1 MDSGLTNFMIENK
14 FGSDWQ
20 AMSKTI
26 KQTIFLAIFSAML
39 LGLSVERLHASVKT
53 YRGKFSDG
61 ATYLIQVPSNW
72 NRTLVLY
79 SHGYVIPGFSNPAED
94 VGDPITGGYLL
105 ANGYALGGSSY
116 AKAGWAIQQALPD
129 QIEVL
134 DTFKALVGMP
144 SRTIAW
150 GHSLGGI
157 VTAGLVQRHPE
168 RFDAALPM
176 CGVVAGSV
184 GTWNQAL
191 DSAFAFNVLLGT
203 GSNLKVVNIT
213 DPVNNVDIAER
224 ILRKAQKTAQGQARI
239 ALAAALADTP
249 GWFDPVLPEPSPTDY
264 IAQEANQY
272 LWLAEVDFPFA
283 FDFRAELEGR
293 AKGNP
298 SWNNGVDYE
307 KQLKN
312 SVDYGEVQ
320 ALYQKAGL
328 NLDAD
333 LQAVNDAARI
343 HAKPSALTYLERNI
357 IFNGKI
363 DIPVLTLHTKGDG
376 LVVVEDEPAY
386 KDVVDREHNS
396 ALLRQVFVHRAG
408 HCEFTPAETVVAF
421 GALIARL
428 DTGKWPQLESGA
440 LNKAAKKLGSKFNV
454 LSVNGKEV
462 HVPPAYFRF
471 QPAVF
476 LRPFDAGND

>member
-1 MDSGLTNFMIENK
+1 MIENK

-26 KQTIFLAIFSAML
+26 RQTIFLAIFSATL

-53 YRGKFSDG
+53 YRGKVSDG

-134 DTFKALVGMP
+134 DTFKALVGTP

-157 VTAGLVQRHPE
+157 VTAGLVQRYPE
-168 RFDAALPM
+168 RFAAALPM

-191 DSAFAFNVLLGT
+191 GPAFAFDVLLGS
-203 GSNLKVVNIT
+203 GSGLKVVNIT
-213 DPVNNVDIAER
+213 DPVKNVDIAEG
-224 ILRKAQKTAQGQARI
+224 ILNKAQKNAQGRARI
-239 ALAAALADTP
+239 ALSAALADTP
-249 GWFDPVLPEPSPTDY
+249 GWFDPLSPEPSHTDY
-264 IAQEANQY
+264 VTQEANQY
-272 LWLAEVDFPFA
+272 LWLSEIDFPFA
-283 FDFRAELEGR
+283 FDFRAELEKR
-293 AKGNP
+293 AGGNG
-298 SWNNGVDYE
+298 SWNNGVDYQ
-307 KQLKN
+307 KQLEK
-312 SVDYGEVQ
+312 SVDYAEVQ
-320 ALYQKAGL
+320 ALYQKAKL
-328 NLDAD
+328 NLHAD
-333 LQAVNDAARI
+333 VQTLNDAARLS
-343 HAKPSALTYLERNI
+343 AKASALAYLEHNI
-357 IFNGKI
+357 IFDGQI

-376 LVVVEDEPAY
+376 LVVVEDESAY
-386 KDVVDREHNS
+386 KNVINEEHNGQF
-396 ALLRQVFVHRAG
+396 LRELFVHRAG

-421 GALIARL
+421 EALISRL
-428 DTGKWPQLESGA
+428 DTGTWHDLGA
-440 LNKAAKKLGSKFNV
+440 AVLNERAKSLGSKFNV
-454 LSVNGKEV
+454 LPVNGKEV
-462 HVPPAYFRF
+462 HVPPAYFKF
-471 QPAVF
+471 Q
-476 LRPFDAGND
+476 

>member
-1 MDSGLTNFMIENK
+1 M
-14 FGSDWQ
+14 W
-20 AMSKTI
+20 KTI
-26 KQTIFLAIFSAML
+26 RSTIFLAALSTML
-39 LGLSVERLHASVKT
+39 LAVSIGRAQASGVKT

-61 ATYLIQVPSNW
+61 ARYLIQVPSKW
-72 NRTLVLY
+72 NGTLVLY

-116 AKAGWAIQQALPD
+116 ATTGWAIQQALPD

-134 DTFKALVGMP
+134 DTFKTLVGTP

-157 VTAGLVQRHPE
+157 ITAGLVQNYPE

-191 DSAFAFNVLLGT
+191 DSAFAFDVLLGS
-203 GSNLKVVNIT
+203 GSGLKVVNIT
-213 DPVNNVDIAER
+213 DPVRNIDIAEG
-224 ILRKAQKTAQGQARI
+224 LLTNAQKTAKGRARI
-239 ALAAALADTP
+239 ALSAALDDTP
-249 GWFDPVLPEPSPTDY
+249 GWFDPLSPEPSRTDY
-264 IAQEANQY
+264 VAQEANQY
-272 LWLAEVDFPFA
+272 LWLSQIDFPFG
-283 FDFRAELEGR
+283 FDFRAELEHR

-312 SVDYGEVQ
+312 SVDYAEVQ

-328 NLDAD
+328 SLDAD

-343 HAKPSALTYLERNI
+343 QAKQSSVTYLKQNI
-357 IFNGKI
+357 IFNGQI

-376 LVVVEDEPAY
+376 LVVVEDESAY
-386 KDVVDREHNS
+386 KDVVDEEHNG

-421 GALIARL
+421 GALVSRL
-428 DTGKWPQLESGA
+428 DTGRWPTLASGT
-440 LNKAAKKLGSKFNV
+440 LNKAAKGLGSKFNV
-454 LSVNGKEV
+454 LSVNGKQV
-462 HVPPAYFRF
+462 HVSPAYFKF
-471 QPAVF
+471 QPPEF
-476 LRPFDAGND
+476 LRPFDAGKE